1 MENSLANRKD
11 SPAHLRPE
19 IGVCVFLCMRFC
31 YELYPGEYFL
41 EYRLGS
47 GSWSALSRDND
58 LDVMKIRFA
67 YQVDT
72 LGTGNS
78 VRLVD
83 WRGKVLKEHKT

>member
-1 MENSLANRKD
+1 MKSA
-11 SPAHLRPE
+11 
-19 IGVCVFLCMRFC
+19 
-31 YELYPGEYFL
+31 YELHPGEYFL
-41 EYRLGS
+41 EFRLGS

-83 WRGKVLKEHKT
+83 WHGKVLMEKSK